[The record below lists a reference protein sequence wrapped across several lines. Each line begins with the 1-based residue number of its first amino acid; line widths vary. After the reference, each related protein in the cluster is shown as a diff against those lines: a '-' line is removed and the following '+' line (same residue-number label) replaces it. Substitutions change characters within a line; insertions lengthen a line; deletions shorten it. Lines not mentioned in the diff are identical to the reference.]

1 MTKSVPKKEDPGL
14 PRVKSVSFR
23 WPWTHRNSEF
33 TYLGE
38 YWVTPAN
45 QPPYDHYIDFSHASA
60 WTYLAEG
67 NCSANDVLGLIV
79 RDGYEAVSENPTCEI
94 YADISKRVPDAKVIL
109 MGRDSKEKFETSWKT
124 WFDTIQRSFSD
135 GHFLLPFGWIS
146 IVFPQLKNKI
156 RYHIEHWDYSFAI
169 GSRSSN
175 T

>member
-79 RDGYEAVSENPTCEI
+79 RDGYEAVLENPTCEI
-94 YADISKRVPDAKVIL
+94 YADISKRVSDAKVIL

-124 WFDTIQRSFSD
+124 WLDTMDVTEELFRWSFPSSVRLD
-135 GHFLLPFGWIS
+135 FNRLPS
-146 IVFPQLKNKI
+146 IEEQ
-156 RYHIEHWDYSFAI
+156 
-169 GSRSSN
+169 N
-175 T
+175 TLPH

>member
-124 WFDTIQRSFSD
+124 WLNTMDVTEELFRWSFPSSVRLD
-135 GHFLLPFGWIS
+135 FNRLPS
-146 IVFPQLKNKI
+146 IEEQ
-156 RYHIEHWDYSFAI
+156 
-169 GSRSSN
+169 N
-175 T
+175 TLPH

>member
-1 MTKSVPKKEDPGL
+1 MD
-14 PRVKSVSFR
+14 
-23 WPWTHRNSEF
+23 
-33 TYLGE
+33 E

-124 WFDTIQRSFSD
+124 WLNTMDVTEELFRWSFPSSVRLD
-135 GHFLLPFGWIS
+135 FNRLPS
-146 IVFPQLKNKI
+146 IEEQ
-156 RYHIEHWDYSFAI
+156 
-169 GSRSSN
+169 N
-175 T
+175 TLPH